1 MSMKLRCQC
10 KETNCPP
17 FKHNGTFYPDN
28 ENIKRL
34 LPDLNRCADCMAY
47 VAPTLPYFR
56 DDFLQI
62 ASITLLEKGPAFD
75 PAHESRASFGTF
87 IRPRICINLTNAR
100 RKEFI
105 HQGRERLEPIGA
117 SDIHNTADTEADTDI
132 PFMPNAPDPTTESF
146 VDALIWDISI
156 ANFERALPQL
166 LNELTPREQQVF
178 GCIRQ
183 DMRNRDIAEVL
194 HLSPGRVTQLIN
206 QVEIKLK
213 QACQQLGLIEQTISG
228 GV

>member
-1 MSMKLRCQC
+1 MKLRCQS
-10 KETNCPP
+10 KGTSCPP
-17 FKHNGTFYPDN
+17 FKHNGTFQPHN

-56 DDFLQI
+56 DDLLQI
-62 ASITLLEKGPAFD
+62 ASVTLLEKGAAFD

-87 IRPRICINLTNAR
+87 IRPCICINLTNAR

-105 HQGRERLEPIGA
+105 HHGRERLEPIEA
-117 SDIHNTADTEADTDI
+117 PDTHNTADTETDTDI

-166 LNELTPREQQVF
+166 LNVLTPRERQVF
-178 GCIRQ
+178 VFIRQ
-183 DMRNRDIAEVL
+183 DMRNADIAEAL

-213 QACQQLGLIEQTISG
+213 QACQQLGLIEQTVSG

>member
-1 MSMKLRCQC
+1 MKLRCQS
-10 KETNCPP
+10 KGTNCPP

-62 ASITLLEKGPAFD
+62 AAITLLEKGAAFD

-87 IRPRICINLTNAR
+87 IRPRICINLTNTR

-105 HQGRERLEPIGA
+105 HHGRERLEPIEA
-117 SDIHNTADTEADTDI
+117 PDIHNKQI
-132 PFMPNAPDPTTESF
+132 PKPTQIWRSCQTLRIPNRILRRCPH
-146 VDALIWDISI
+146 LGHL
-156 ANFERALPQL
+156 NRQL
-166 LNELTPREQQVF
+166 
-178 GCIRQ
+178 
-183 DMRNRDIAEVL
+183 
-194 HLSPGRVTQLIN
+194 
-206 QVEIKLK
+206 
-213 QACQQLGLIEQTISG
+213 
-228 GV
+228 